1 MPWKEYSTM
10 SQRREFV
17 TFALS
22 QYSHIRALCR
32 LYGISPKTGYKW
44 ISRYLEAGESALG
57 DRSRRPHHSPKR
69 TAEDL
74 EEAVLAIR
82 DHHPAWGGR
91 KIGRI
96 LQSQGFSRIPAP
108 STITEI
114 LRRHAR
120 LNPEESAKHKAWER
134 FEHEA
139 PNRLW
144 QMDFKGDFPLQA
156 GGRCYPL
163 TILDDHSRFAVCL
176 RGCGDQRGSTVEPVL
191 ETVFRRYGL
200 PEAMIMDNGSPW
212 GLDGHAYTQLAVWLI
227 RLDISVSHCRPYHP
241 QTLGKEERFHRTL
254 KTEVLMGNVFDDLDH
269 CQRRFDDW
277 RDTYNLIRPHEALGM
292 KTPAQCY
299 YPSPR
304 AFPEVLEPIDYAP
317 GAIVRKVQ
325 DKGEIYYKGRA
336 YILGRAFHGYPVALR
351 HTEEDGILDV
361 YFCHQ
366 RIAHINLRVT

>member
-1 MPWKEYSTM
+1 
-10 SQRREFV
+10 
-17 TFALS
+17 
-22 QYSHIRALCR
+22 
-32 LYGISPKTGYKW
+32 
-44 ISRYLEAGESALG
+44 
-57 DRSRRPHHSPKR
+57 
-69 TAEDL
+69 L

-82 DHHPAWGGR
+82 DHHSAWGGR
-91 KIGRI
+91 KISRI
-96 LQSQGFSRIPAP
+96 LLNQGFSRIPAP

-114 LRRHAR
+114 LRRHGR
-120 LNPEESAKHKAWER
+120 LNSEESAKHKAWER

-144 QMDFKGDFPLQA
+144 QMDFKGDFALRG

-191 ETVFRRYGL
+191 ETAFRRYGL
-200 PEAMIMDNGSPW
+200 PQAMIMDNGSPW

-254 KTEVLMGNVFDDLDH
+254 KAEVLKGNVFDDLDH

-277 RDTYNLIRPHEALGM
+277 RDTYNLVRPHEALGM

-299 YPSPR
+299 
-304 AFPEVLEPIDYAP
+304 
-317 GAIVRKVQ
+317 
-325 DKGEIYYKGRA
+325 
-336 YILGRAFHGYPVALR
+336 
-351 HTEEDGILDV
+351 
-361 YFCHQ
+361 
-366 RIAHINLRVT
+366 

>member
-1 MPWKEYSTM
+1 M
-10 SQRREFV
+10 SLRREFV

-22 QYSHIRALCR
+22 QYSHIRTLCR

-44 ISRYLEAGESALG
+44 ISRYLEAGESDLR
-57 DRSRRPHHSPKR
+57 DRSRRPHRSPNR

-74 EEAVLAIR
+74 EEAALAIR
-82 DHHPAWGGR
+82 DDHPAWGGR
-91 KIGRI
+91 KICRI
-96 LQSQGFSRIPAP
+96 LLSQGFSRIPAP

-114 LRRHAR
+114 LRRHGR

-176 RGCGDQRGSTVEPVL
+176 RGCGDQRGSTVAPVL
-191 ETVFRRYGL
+191 ETVFWRYGL
-200 PEAMIMDNGSPW
+200 PEAMLMDNGSPW

-254 KTEVLMGNVFDDLDH
+254 KTELLKGNLFDDLDH

-277 RDTYNLIRPHEALGM
+277 RDTYNLVRPHEALDM

-299 YPSPR
+299 YPSLR

-336 YILGRAFHGYPVALR
+336 YVLGRAFHRYPVALR
-351 HTEEDGILDV
+351 YTDVDGMMDV

-366 RIAHINLRVT
+366 CIAHINLRVT